1 MGKFQRLILLICAM
15 AVLAQSLW
23 LWQSTGRRWFTQYYR
38 SDLDPANY
46 VKTELDATLE
56 AAGLYDAAGKP
67 EIVDFQFRLGLV
79 PSGFGKQALSVFTLG
94 GAGLACAAAGLWP
107 AKRDKP
113 KP

>member
-1 MGKFQRLILLICAM
+1 MGKFRRLILLFCGM
-15 AVLAQSLW
+15 AVLAQSFW

-38 SDLDPANY
+38 ADLDPANF

-56 AAGLYDAAGKP
+56 AAGLYDAAGRP

-94 GAGLACAAAGLWP
+94 AAGVACSAVGLWP
-107 AKRDKP
+107 SKRNKP
-113 KP
+113 TA